1 MSVCSLIFQ
10 CIIVPPFSWPLHLV
24 KQDERNHL
32 IEHIDHLLRDKALES
47 GLYFEPSE
55 MRWGIRKFAGDRH
68 ETSDICM
75 AELRRCQEKSLGVN
89 YVLILG
95 NK

>member
-1 MSVCSLIFQ
+1 M
-10 CIIVPPFSWPLHLV
+10 HLV

-32 IEHIDHLLRDKALES
+32 IEHIDHLLRDKALEW
-47 GLYFEPSE
+47 GLHFEPSE

-68 ETSDICM
+68 ETSAICM

>member
-1 MSVCSLIFQ
+1 M
-10 CIIVPPFSWPLHLV
+10 HLV

-32 IEHIDHLLRDKALES
+32 IEHIDHLLCDKALEW
-47 GLYFEPSE
+47 GLHFEPSE
-55 MRWGIRKFAGDRH
+55 MRWGIRNFAGDRH
-68 ETSDICM
+68 ETSAICM

>member
-1 MSVCSLIFQ
+1 MF
-10 CIIVPPFSWPLHLV
+10 PLFFM
-24 KQDERNHL
+24 QQNERNHL
-32 IEHIDHLLRDKALES
+32 IEHIDPLLRDMALAW
-47 GLYFEPSE
+47 GLHFEPSE

-68 ETSDICM
+68 ETSAICM